1 MVQAIGYVRRSTN
14 RQEESLEQ
22 QRAKLQNFAQGR
34 GWELVEVYADDAIS
48 GSQMH
53 RAGLDS
59 LVEHA
64 ERHGSR
70 RRAGVGTQPPGAA
83 QGYRGRLAPGAQL
96 MQAGKRVFYVATGQE
111 ADRSFTSGL
120 VGYVEHYQNGD
131 YLRKLSRDAMRGIV
145 PAQQAYGLRAP
156 RPSAMTGFAW
166 TPAARPS
173 AIIRN
178 LPDTSQM
185 VLHPQTL
192 ELIEHVKDGHRYTKP
207 EHETV
212 TLIPSE
218 PARVE
223 AVKRLFADYLAGV
236 PFRLLRDRINAS
248 GMRTVFG
255 GVFTVATLHQHAA
268 AIPLTKAC

>member
-1 MVQAIGYVRRSTN
+1 
-14 RQEESLEQ
+14 
-22 QRAKLQNFAQGR
+22 
-34 GWELVEVYADDAIS
+34 
-48 GSQMH
+48 MH

-64 ERHGSR
+64 ER
-70 RRAGVGTQPPGAA
+70 APEVGVVLAWE
-83 QGYRGRLAPGAQL
+83 RNRLARPKDPVDGLLLERRL

-145 PAQQAYGLRAP
+145 SRAQRGLW
-156 RPSAMTGFAW
+156 PSG
-166 TPAARPS
+166 TPPFGYDRLCLDPGGTPKR
-173 AIIRN
+173 IIRN

-248 GMRTVFG
+248 GMCARS
-255 GVFTVATLHQHAA
+255 LAA
-268 AIPLTKAC
+268 SSPLPPCTACCAIPLTKAC